1 MSDKVE
7 VAAKNDVAC
16 EDGVADAAKIKE
28 TFDKMGS
35 EQAFELLKQEREK
48 NKGLSTA
55 EQDAWQKSMVQALS
69 GDGKN
74 SILPQ
79 LSIAYLNANKEELSS
94 DGYIS
99 QSKIDQKAAKLN
111 DYLGFETKIGQ
122 DLGIDDLEAAL
133 LKNAQK
139 AVTSESVKAANAA
152 EDDEWFSHKRSSD
165 EVVSVEKLS
174 SALKEESETKK
185 TEFSY
190 GETRDLNKKLAETLA
205 SNQRLFRFLDESNGS
220 YAQDGVITDEEVKNF
235 LIHAEK
241 NPDYKSLFKPEELT
255 LVNDLRKT
263 MENVDKNSASKSS
276 LVKYDIEDN
285 WFSPDEVHASISKD
299 SIAKSIAGDGLVGAA
314 AVGGALAAAGKALEA
329 LKAKKEDEKVEE
341 KKEETKVEKK
351 DDVKVEKKEEAE
363 KTEKKEEIAK
373 VEKEE
378 ETTAP
383 EGEDENNPE
392 KQPVVLTKE
401 ETLLKHAV
409 QVAGEGPYQVAARLL
424 GGQGDLNDQLALT
437 EILKQQLIEDTGA
450 KNYSDAV
457 KKMAAGHP
465 FVSANNIKNIREKVL
480 AAKND
485 TLCNLVSEEAPA
497 PTEEKKAA

>member
-7 VAAKNDVAC
+7 AVAKNDAAC

-48 NKGLSTA
+48 TKGLSTS
-55 EQDAWQKSMVQALS
+55 EQDAWQKSMVQALN

-74 SILPQ
+74 TILPQ

-111 DYLGFETKIGQ
+111 DYLGFESKIGQ

-139 AVTSESVKAANAA
+139 AISNESVKAANAA
-152 EDDEWFSHKRSSD
+152 EDDEWFSHTRSSD
-165 EVVSVEKLS
+165 EVVSVEKLT
-174 SALKEESETKK
+174 SALKEETETKK

-190 GETRDLNKKLAETLA
+190 GETRDLNKKIAESLA
-205 SNQRLFRFLDESNGS
+205 SNQKLFRFLDESNGS
-220 YAQDGVITDEEVKNF
+220 NAQDGVITDEEVKNF
-235 LIHAEK
+235 LHHVEK
-241 NPDYKSLFKPEELT
+241 NPDYKNLFKPEELT
-255 LVNDLRKT
+255 LVNDLKKT

-314 AVGGALAAAGKALEA
+314 AAAAALTAAGKALEA
-329 LKAKKEDEKVEE
+329 VKTKGDEEKVEE
-341 KKEETKVEKK
+341 KKEDEV
-351 DDVKVEKKEEAE
+351 
-363 KTEKKEEIAK
+363 KTEKKEEVKDEKKEEVAK
-373 VEKEE
+373 VEDEKVEDEKEE
-378 ETTAP
+378 VVDAP

-450 KNYSDAV
+450 KNYTEAV
-457 KKMAAGHP
+457 KKMAVGHP
-465 FVSANNIKNIREKVL
+465 FVSANNIKNIRDKVL
-480 AAKND
+480 AANND
-485 TLCNLVSEEAPA
+485 ALCNLVSEEAPA